1 MATTYTLNR
10 QDSTYIHYLVTE
22 SSYLQGPY
30 GETLRKQS
38 QGVIERFTADRFR
51 REVSQLENYLNN
63 SKNMGLIN
71 QQVASLALASWLDL
85 WAISGRTMPV
95 PDACPG
101 PDGQILFTWDEGD
114 HHLEL
119 EIFPEST
126 SEFFYRN
133 RSTDE
138 LWGEEYELHLPF
150 SPSALNKLSLF
161 A

>member
-1 MATTYTLNR
+1 MPEAP
-10 QDSTYIHYLVTE
+10 I
-22 SSYLQGPY
+22 
-30 GETLRKQS
+30 
-38 QGVIERFTADRFR
+38 
-51 REVSQLENYLNN
+51 ENYLND

-71 QQVASLALASWLDL
+71 QWVASLALASWLDL
-85 WAISGRTMPV
+85 RAISGRMLPV

-101 PDGQILFTWDEGD
+101 PDGQLLFAWDEGD

-119 EIFPEST
+119 EIFPESA

-138 LWGEEYELHLPF
+138 LWGEEYELHMPVT
-150 SPSALNKLSLF
+150 PSALNKLSLF

>member
-1 MATTYTLNR
+1 MATKYALSR
-10 QDSTYIHYLVTE
+10 QNSPHIHYLVTE

-30 GETLRKQS
+30 GKALRKES
-38 QGVIERFTADRFR
+38 QDAIERFTVDRFR
-51 REVSQLENYLNN
+51 REFSQLEKYLTD

-71 QQVASLALASWLDL
+71 QHVASLALASWLDL

-101 PDGQILFTWDEGD
+101 PDGQILFTWDEND

-119 EIFPEST
+119 EIFPESA

-138 LWGEEYELHLPF
+138 LWGEEYELHM
-150 SPSALNKLSLF
+150 SITPSALNKLSLF